1 MTFRHGKKK
10 LSQKLTTP
18 KAGPDNLNPV
28 TSLTQDQQTP
38 SHTLD
43 SLKAKTMGNAMLCT
57 SGEIP
62 L

>member
-43 SLKAKTMGNAMLCT
+43 SLKAKTMGNAV
-57 SGEIP
+57 
-62 L
+62 